1 MTVAGKQGMKY
12 FYLVWKNLLRKKVR
26 AVFTLLSIVV
36 AFTLYGMLTSLA
48 GVFTGEIRFSDE
60 DRLFVT
66 AKHGGTLPV
75 SYASRIAT
83 IEGVVPER
91 IVYGLGLAAYYQ
103 DEQDMF
109 GIQPRSA
116 DSTVLSL
123 QAGNRYI
130 YDKDQLESW
139 ARRRD
144 GILVQRRIAD
154 EYDLA
159 VGDSFPLTTPGLT
172 KADGTNTW
180 QFIVMGI
187 YDYTNP
193 DEDPREAVFH
203 YDYFDEA
210 RTENKGTVGY
220 IVNVVESPEIAERV
234 SREIDAMFANSAYE
248 TQTGTE
254 DSLTR
259 DYFRRVGNMGIA
271 IYLILGAVFLT
282 MVLVTAN
289 TMIQAF
295 KERVHEIGVLKTL
308 GFSGATVFALI
319 LTEALAML
327 IIGGA
332 MGLAVAYYIIEYA
345 KRTITDMFYFGPDD
359 FVVAV
364 LIVLAVG
371 LVVGAAPAWRA
382 KRLTI
387 TDALGRGA

>member
-1 MTVAGKQGMKY
+1 MKY
-12 FYLVWKNLLRKKVR
+12 LYLVWKNMMRKKVR
-26 AVFTLLSIVV
+26 AIFTLFSIIV

-48 GVFTGEIRFSDE
+48 DVFSGEYRFSDE

-66 AKHGGTLPV
+66 SKYGGTLPV
-75 SYASRIAT
+75 SYAARIST
-83 IEGVVPER
+83 IEGIVPER
-91 IVYGLGLAAYYQ
+91 IVYGSGLGGYYQ
-103 DEQDMF
+103 DPQEMF
-109 GIQPRSA
+109 SVQPRSP

-123 QAGNRYI
+123 QAGTRYI
-130 YDKDQLESW
+130 YDNEQLESW

-144 GILVQRRIAD
+144 GILIQQRVAD
-154 EYDLA
+154 EYDLE
-159 VGDSFPLTTPGLT
+159 VGDNFPITTPGFT

-180 QFIVMGI
+180 EFVVMGI
-187 YDYTNP
+187 YDYSNP
-193 DEDPREAVFH
+193 DEDPREAIFH
-203 YDYFDEA
+203 YEYFDEA

-220 IVNVVESPEIAERV
+220 IVNVIESPELAERI
-234 SREIDAMFANSAYE
+234 SREIDEMFANSAYE

-259 DYFRRVGNMGIA
+259 DYFRRVGNMGFA

-308 GFSGATVFALI
+308 GFTGSTVLGLI
-319 LTEALAML
+319 LAEALLSL

-332 MGLAVAYYIIEYA
+332 LGLAIAYYIIEYA
-345 KRTITDMFYFGPDD
+345 KRTITDMFYFGPED
-359 FVVAV
+359 FVVGA
-364 LIVLAVG
+364 LIILAVG
-371 LVVGAAPAWRA
+371 LFVGAAPALQA

-387 TDALGRGA
+387 IEALGRS